1 MPERLAQL
9 LRARLSNVSPRS
21 RRLLDLLAVAARP
34 LTEPELVQLSGETL
48 LAVRGEL
55 SNLLDTQ
62 LIRIAVGPGFSV
74 KHALVGEAVAEA
86 LLPGERA
93 ELSEAVGMTL
103 LARGDPGVAG
113 EAADHLAA
121 ARHPRELPARITAAE
136 HAEGIYAVTTP
147 LTSGNEQRC

>member
-1 MPERLAQL
+1 
-9 LRARLSNVSPRS
+9 
-21 RRLLDLLAVAARP
+21 
-34 LTEPELVQLSGETL
+34 
-48 LAVRGEL
+48 
-55 SNLLDTQ
+55 
-62 LIRIAVGPGFSV
+62 V

-136 HAEGIYAVTTP
+136 HAKGIYAFTTAAHQWERATM
-147 LTSGNEQRC
+147 LAEAFDHSRSQVGELALRTMIAWDYDGEVLRGEECGRTGLRAARAHGQRQTEVALLIRPAMIHNITDRN